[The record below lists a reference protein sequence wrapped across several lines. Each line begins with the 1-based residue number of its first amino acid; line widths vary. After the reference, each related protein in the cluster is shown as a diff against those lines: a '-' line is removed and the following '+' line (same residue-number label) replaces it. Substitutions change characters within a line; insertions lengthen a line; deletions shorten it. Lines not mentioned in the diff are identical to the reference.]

1 MANAT
6 VSRAGQIND
15 TGSVTALFLKV
26 WSGEVL
32 AAFAERNVMMDKHIV
47 RNIKHGVSA
56 QFPAVWKSEA
66 ALHTVGAEING
77 NLINHNEQIITI
89 DGLMIAHAFVAVI
102 DEAMNHYDYRSIYS
116 GEAGRAL
123 SVQVDKN
130 LLQEVGLT
138 ARSSANHVPVD
149 GTPVPASSGGS
160 ILTNASYG
168 IDGSTLATGI
178 FDAGEEMDTK
188 DVPEGDRWFAVRPA
202 HYNLLAQTT
211 DILNRDWGGKGS
223 LSEGTAPRV
232 NGIDIVKSNHVPNSV
247 IANTPSTYD
256 GTFTNTIA
264 MCWHRTAVGTVKLID
279 LKSEMEYDIRR
290 QGTLVLS
297 KYAMGHGTLRPE
309 SAVELRTAA
318 N

>member
-1 MANAT
+1 MANAL

-15 TGSVTALFLKV
+15 TDPATSLFLKV

-47 RNIKHGVSA
+47 RTIKSGVSA

-66 ALHTVGAEING
+66 ALHSVGVEILG
-77 NLINHNEQIITI
+77 NLINHTEQIIII
-89 DGLMIAHAFVAVI
+89 DGLMIAHAFIAVI

-116 GEAGRAL
+116 SECGRAL
-123 SVQVDKN
+123 SVQVDRN

-138 ARSSANHVPVD
+138 ARSSANHVPVN
-149 GTPVPASSGGS
+149 GTVPASSGGS

-168 IDGSTLATGI
+168 TVGSALATGI
-178 FDAGEEMDTK
+178 FDAGQEFDEK
-188 DVPEGDRWFAVRPA
+188 DVPEGDRFFAVRPA
-202 HYNLLAQTT
+202 QYNLLAQTT
-211 DILNRDWGGKGS
+211 DILNRDWGGKGAI
-223 LSEGTAPRV
+223 SEGTAPRV
-232 NGIDIVKSNHVPNSV
+232 NGFDIVKSNHVPNSV
-247 IANTPSTYD
+247 IANTPNTYD
-256 GTFTNTIA
+256 GTFTNTVA
-264 MCWHRTAVGTVKLID
+264 LAWHRSAVGTVKLID
-279 LKSEMEYDIRR
+279 LKSEMDYEMRL